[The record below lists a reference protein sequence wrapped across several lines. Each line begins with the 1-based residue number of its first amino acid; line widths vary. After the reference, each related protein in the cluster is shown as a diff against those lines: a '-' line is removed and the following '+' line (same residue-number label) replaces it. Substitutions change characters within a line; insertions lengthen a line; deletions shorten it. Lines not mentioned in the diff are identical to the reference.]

1 MRFKR
6 VLKQTRKLLI
16 TTGMALLLFSAVGQP
31 GMTAYAAGPGET
43 VQAQVEQSPRW
54 EGQGDAWRVKT
65 EDGKGY
71 MTNAWF
77 QDLDGSWYML
87 GADGYMYSGIVTDPS
102 TGASYLLNTEHDGHF
117 GRMVTANGAYIIN
130 GQQVYLTFNNTNPA
144 DGTYGAITGGL
155 TELRAAGVKEVTKGA
170 EGTATQAAAQA
181 AEQEQDYISNTG
193 NAEWDA
199 WVNSLDA
206 EGKAII
212 AEKSPEYI
220 KSLQN
225 PDLDADNWNQ
235 WLRDEKDYRGRKLVV
250 DEEAAR
256 ELQSVMHGF

>member
-1 MRFKR
+1 MKVKNQKNVSRIVK
-6 VLKQTRKLLI
+6 VS
-16 TTGMALLLFSAVGQP
+16 GMALLLFSAVGQP

-87 GADGYMYSGIVTDPS
+87 GADGYMYSGIVTDPG

-170 EGTATQAAAQA
+170 EGTAPQTAEQTSVTTEANTGHWYDKYMKADGTLDFSRMTREEQEAYVTEQIGGEVGHLGGLDLNAAQ
-181 AEQEQDYISNTG
+181 
-193 NAEWDA
+193 
-199 WVNSLDA
+199 
-206 EGKAII
+206 
-212 AEKSPEYI
+212 
-220 KSLQN
+220 
-225 PDLDADNWNQ
+225 
-235 WLRDEKDYRGRKLVV
+235 
-250 DEEAAR
+250 EAADR
-256 ELQSVMHGF
+256 LNRK

>member
-1 MRFKR
+1 MKVKNQKNVSRIVKAS
-6 VLKQTRKLLI
+6 
-16 TTGMALLLFSAVGQP
+16 GMALLLFSAVGQP

-170 EGTATQAAAQA
+170 DGAVAQA
-181 AEQEQDYISNTG
+181 QTGTQTQEQAGPSGETG
-193 NAEWDA
+193 NTTQNNNNTNSNNNSNGSSSTDDWWD
-199 WVNSLDA
+199 LIERGGIG
-206 EGKAII
+206 EG
-212 AEKSPEYI
+212 YI
-220 KSLQN
+220 DN
-225 PDLDADNWNQ
+225 APDL
-235 WLRDEKDYRGRKLVV
+235 KG
-250 DEEAAR
+250 
-256 ELQSVMHGF
+256 

>member
-170 EGTATQAAAQA
+170 EGTAPQAAAQA
-181 AEQEQDYISNTG
+181 AEQTAAGPGVTNNAEQANNSGTGSTGGSILDYIERQSG
-193 NAEWDA
+193 GIG
-199 WVNSLDA
+199 
-206 EGKAII
+206 EG
-212 AEKSPEYI
+212 YI
-220 KSLQN
+220 DG
-225 PDLDADNWNQ
+225 DLD
-235 WLRDEKDYRGRKLVV
+235 LKG
-250 DEEAAR
+250 
-256 ELQSVMHGF
+256 

>member
-1 MRFKR
+1 MKVKNQKNVSRIAKAS
-6 VLKQTRKLLI
+6 
-16 TTGMALLLFSAVGQP
+16 GMALLLFSAVGQP

-117 GRMVTANGAYIIN
+117 GRMVTANGAHTIN
-130 GQQVYLTFNNTNPA
+130 GQTVYLTFNNTNPA

-170 EGTATQAAAQA
+170 EGTAPQA
-181 AEQEQDYISNTG
+181 AEQTPAQEQDYVSNTG

-206 EGKAII
+206 EGRAIV
-212 AEKSPEYI
+212 AEQSPEYI
-220 KSLQN
+220 KAMQN
-225 PDLDADNWNQ
+225 GDPRIRDM
-235 WLRDEKDYRGRKLVV
+235 WLRNEKDARAKLYV

>member
-170 EGTATQAAAQA
+170 EGTAPQA
-181 AEQEQDYISNTG
+181 AEQTPAQEQDYISNTG

-220 KSLQN
+220 KGLQ
-225 PDLDADNWNQ
+225 DLDEGTRDQ
-235 WLRDEKDYRGRKLVV
+235 WLHSEKDYRGRKLVV

>member
-117 GRMVTANGAYIIN
+117 GRMVTANGAYTIN

-170 EGTATQAAAQA
+170 EGTAPQTAAQA
-181 AEQEQDYISNTG
+181 AEQTAAGPGVTN
-193 NAEWDA
+193 NAEQA
-199 WVNSLDA
+199 NNSGTGSTESEPGAKL
-206 EGKAII
+206 
-212 AEKSPEYI
+212 KSNRGGIGGYGD
-220 KSLQN
+220 N
-225 PDLDADNWNQ
+225 APDL
-235 WLRDEKDYRGRKLVV
+235 KG
-250 DEEAAR
+250 
-256 ELQSVMHGF
+256 

>member
-1 MRFKR
+1 MKVKNQKNVSRIVKAS
-6 VLKQTRKLLI
+6 
-16 TTGMALLLFSAVGQP
+16 GMALLLFSAVGQP
-31 GMTAYAAGPGET
+31 GMTAYAGGPGET

-170 EGTATQAAAQA
+170 EGTAPQAAAQA
-181 AEQEQDYISNTG
+181 AEQTAAGPGVTN
-193 NAEWDA
+193 NAEQA
-199 WVNSLDA
+199 NNSGTGSTGGRTLDDIQVI
-206 EGKAII
+206 EIGGYD
-212 AEKSPEYI
+212 P
-220 KSLQN
+220 N
-225 PDLDADNWNQ
+225 NFDGNF
-235 WLRDEKDYRGRKLVV
+235 KD
-250 DEEAAR
+250 
-256 ELQSVMHGF
+256 

>member
-1 MRFKR
+1 MKVKNQKNVSRIVKAS
-6 VLKQTRKLLI
+6 
-16 TTGMALLLFSAVGQP
+16 GMALLLFSAVGQP
-31 GMTAYAAGPGET
+31 GMTAYAGGPGET

-170 EGTATQAAAQA
+170 EGTAPQEQAGPGVTNN
-181 AEQEQDYISNTG
+181 AEQANNSGTG
-193 NAEWDA
+193 STGGRTLDDFF
-199 WVNSLDA
+199 NSPGGSD
-206 EGKAII
+206 GFD
-212 AEKSPEYI
+212 P
-220 KSLQN
+220 N
-225 PDLDADNWNQ
+225 NFNGNF
-235 WLRDEKDYRGRKLVV
+235 KD
-250 DEEAAR
+250 
-256 ELQSVMHGF
+256 

>member
-1 MRFKR
+1 MKVKNQKNVSRIVKAS
-6 VLKQTRKLLI
+6 
-16 TTGMALLLFSAVGQP
+16 GMALLLFSAVGQP
-31 GMTAYAAGPGET
+31 GMTAYAGGPGET

-170 EGTATQAAAQA
+170 EGTAPQT
-181 AEQEQDYISNTG
+181 AEQTPAQEQDYVSNTG

-199 WVNSLDA
+199 WVNSLSA
-206 EGKAII
+206 EDRAIV
-212 AEKSPEYI
+212 AEQSPEYI
-220 KSLQN
+220 KAMQNGDPRIRDMWLQSKK
-225 PDLDADNWNQ
+225 DA
-235 WLRDEKDYRGRKLVV
+235 RAKLYV

>member
-1 MRFKR
+1 
-6 VLKQTRKLLI
+6 
-16 TTGMALLLFSAVGQP
+16 MALLLFSAVGQP

-170 EGTATQAAAQA
+170 EGTAPQA
-181 AEQEQDYISNTG
+181 AEQTPAQAQVSNTG

-225 PDLDADNWNQ
+225 PDLDADNWDQ
-235 WLRDEKDYRGRKLVV
+235 WLQNKKDARGRKLVV

>member
-170 EGTATQAAAQA
+170 EGTAPQTAAQA
-181 AEQEQDYISNTG
+181 AEQTAAQAAEQTAAGPGVTN
-193 NAEWDA
+193 NAEQANNSGTGSTGDWWDLIERGGIGGFGDNA
-199 WVNSLDA
+199 
-206 EGKAII
+206 
-212 AEKSPEYI
+212 
-220 KSLQN
+220 
-225 PDLDADNWNQ
+225 PDL
-235 WLRDEKDYRGRKLVV
+235 KG
-250 DEEAAR
+250 
-256 ELQSVMHGF
+256 

>member
-1 MRFKR
+1 MKVKNQKNVSRIVKAS
-6 VLKQTRKLLI
+6 
-16 TTGMALLLFSAVGQP
+16 GMALLLFSAVGQP

-71 MTNAWF
+71 LTNAWF

-170 EGTATQAAAQA
+170 EGTAPQTAAGPGVTNN
-181 AEQEQDYISNTG
+181 AEQANNSGTG
-193 NAEWDA
+193 STGGRTLDDVFYRGGVDGYKDNA
-199 WVNSLDA
+199 
-206 EGKAII
+206 
-212 AEKSPEYI
+212 
-220 KSLQN
+220 
-225 PDLDADNWNQ
+225 PDL
-235 WLRDEKDYRGRKLVV
+235 KG
-250 DEEAAR
+250 
-256 ELQSVMHGF
+256 

>member
-170 EGTATQAAAQA
+170 EGTAPQAAAQTPA
-181 AEQEQDYISNTG
+181 QTSVTTEANTGHWYDKYMKPDGTMDWNRMTREEQEAYVEEIQG
-193 NAEWDA
+193 GEVGHAGG
-199 WVNSLDA
+199 LDI
-206 EGKAII
+206 KA
-212 AEKSPEYI
+212 A
-220 KSLQN
+220 Q
-225 PDLDADNWNQ
+225 
-235 WLRDEKDYRGRKLVV
+235 
-250 DEEAAR
+250 EAADR
-256 ELQSVMHGF
+256 LNRK

>member
-1 MRFKR
+1 MKVKNQKNVSRIVKAS
-6 VLKQTRKLLI
+6 
-16 TTGMALLLFSAVGQP
+16 GMALLLFSAVGQP

-130 GQQVYLTFNNTNPA
+130 GQQVYLTFNQNHS
-144 DGTYGAITGGL
+144 GTFGAITSGL

-170 EGTATQAAAQA
+170 EGTAPQEQAGPGVTNN
-181 AEQEQDYISNTG
+181 AEQANNSGTG
-193 NAEWDA
+193 SKE
-199 WVNSLDA
+199 
-206 EGKAII
+206 
-212 AEKSPEYI
+212 I
-220 KSLQN
+220 KSIDDYFN
-225 PDLDADNWNQ
+225 RGGSDGFDPNNFNGNF
-235 WLRDEKDYRGRKLVV
+235 KD
-250 DEEAAR
+250 
-256 ELQSVMHGF
+256 

>member
-170 EGTATQAAAQA
+170 EGTAPQTAAQTQTQAQAQV
-181 AEQEQDYISNTG
+181 SNTG
-193 NAEWDA
+193 TTASTGHWYDKYMKADGTLDFSRMTREEQEAYVTEQIGGEVGHLGGLDLNAA
-199 WVNSLDA
+199 
-206 EGKAII
+206 
-212 AEKSPEYI
+212 
-220 KSLQN
+220 Q
-225 PDLDADNWNQ
+225 
-235 WLRDEKDYRGRKLVV
+235 
-250 DEEAAR
+250 EAADR
-256 ELQSVMHGF
+256 LNSK

>member
-1 MRFKR
+1 MKVKNQKNVSRIVKAS
-6 VLKQTRKLLI
+6 
-16 TTGMALLLFSAVGQP
+16 GMALLLFSAVGQP

-71 MTNAWF
+71 LTNAWF

-170 EGTATQAAAQA
+170 EGTAPQQTQQTPA
-181 AEQEQDYISNTG
+181 QEQDYISNTG

-199 WVNSLDA
+199 WVNSLSA
-206 EGKAII
+206 EDRAIV
-212 AEKSPEYI
+212 AEQSAVNIEALKN
-220 KSLQN
+220 LN
-225 PDLDADNWNQ
+225 PGTRNS
-235 WLRDEKDYRGRKLVV
+235 WLRSEKDGRAKLYV

>member
-1 MRFKR
+1 
-6 VLKQTRKLLI
+6 
-16 TTGMALLLFSAVGQP
+16 
-31 GMTAYAAGPGET
+31 MTAYAAGTGET

-170 EGTATQAAAQA
+170 EGTAPQT
-181 AEQEQDYISNTG
+181 AEQTAAGPGVTNATEQANNSGTG
-193 NAEWDA
+193 SKE
-199 WVNSLDA
+199 
-206 EGKAII
+206 
-212 AEKSPEYI
+212 I
-220 KSLQN
+220 KSIDDFFEWGGIGGFGDN
-225 PDLDADNWNQ
+225 APDL
-235 WLRDEKDYRGRKLVV
+235 KG
-250 DEEAAR
+250 
-256 ELQSVMHGF
+256 

>member
-1 MRFKR
+1 MKVKNQKNVSRIVKAS
-6 VLKQTRKLLI
+6 
-16 TTGMALLLFSAVGQP
+16 GMALLLLSAVGQP
-31 GMTAYAAGPGET
+31 GMTAYAGGPGET

-170 EGTATQAAAQA
+170 EGTVAQA
-181 AEQEQDYISNTG
+181 QTQQQQAGPSGETG
-193 NAEWDA
+193 NTAQSNNA
-199 WVNSLDA
+199 NSNGSNNTEA
-206 EGKAII
+206 GSSGGSYSSKQESSWGGIGEG
-212 AEKSPEYI
+212 YI
-220 KSLQN
+220 DN
-225 PDLDADNWNQ
+225 APDL
-235 WLRDEKDYRGRKLVV
+235 KG
-250 DEEAAR
+250 
-256 ELQSVMHGF
+256 

>member
-1 MRFKR
+1 MKVKNQKNVSRIVKAS
-6 VLKQTRKLLI
+6 
-16 TTGMALLLFSAVGQP
+16 GMALLLFSAVGQP

-170 EGTATQAAAQA
+170 EGTAPQTAAQTPA
-181 AEQEQDYISNTG
+181 QEQDYISNTG

-199 WVNSLDA
+199 WVNSLSA
-206 EGKAII
+206 EDRAIV
-212 AEKSPEYI
+212 AEQSPEYI
-220 KSLQN
+220 KGLQGLSQGN
-225 PDLDADNWNQ
+225 RRA
-235 WLRDEKDYRGRKLVV
+235 WLRETKNARKTYYV

>member
-1 MRFKR
+1 MKVKNQKKNQKNVSRIVKAS
-6 VLKQTRKLLI
+6 
-16 TTGMALLLFSAVGQP
+16 GMALLLFSAVGQP

-170 EGTATQAAAQA
+170 EGTAPQKQAGPGDTNN
-181 AEQEQDYISNTG
+181 AEQANNSGTGSTGDWWDLIERGGIGEGYID
-193 NAEWDA
+193 NA
-199 WVNSLDA
+199 
-206 EGKAII
+206 
-212 AEKSPEYI
+212 
-220 KSLQN
+220 
-225 PDLDADNWNQ
+225 PDL
-235 WLRDEKDYRGRKLVV
+235 KG
-250 DEEAAR
+250 
-256 ELQSVMHGF
+256 

>member
-1 MRFKR
+1 MKVKNQKNVSRIVKAS
-6 VLKQTRKLLI
+6 
-16 TTGMALLLFSAVGQP
+16 GMALLLFSAVGQP

-71 MTNAWF
+71 LTNAWF

-170 EGTATQAAAQA
+170 EGTAPQAAAQERNGGHSASVLPMARSASSA
-181 AEQEQDYISNTG
+181 ASSGASQQVTLSQTRLMPASAQSFSQERIH
-193 NAEWDA
+193 
-199 WVNSLDA
+199 
-206 EGKAII
+206 
-212 AEKSPEYI
+212 SP
-220 KSLQN
+220 SPQ
-225 PDLDADNWNQ
+225 P
-235 WLRDEKDYRGRKLVV
+235 
-250 DEEAAR
+250 
-256 ELQSVMHGF
+256 

>member
-1 MRFKR
+1 MKVKNQKNVSRIVKAS
-6 VLKQTRKLLI
+6 
-16 TTGMALLLFSAVGQP
+16 GMALLLFSAVGQP
-31 GMTAYAAGPGET
+31 GMTAYAGGPGET

-170 EGTATQAAAQA
+170 EGTAPQAAAQTSVTTEA
-181 AEQEQDYISNTG
+181 NTGHWYDKYMKPDGTMDFSKMTREEQERYMEEKLDSKVVHLG
-193 NAEWDA
+193 GLDLNAA
-199 WVNSLDA
+199 
-206 EGKAII
+206 
-212 AEKSPEYI
+212 
-220 KSLQN
+220 Q
-225 PDLDADNWNQ
+225 
-235 WLRDEKDYRGRKLVV
+235 
-250 DEEAAR
+250 EAADR
-256 ELQSVMHGF
+256 LNRK

>member
-1 MRFKR
+1 MKVKNQKNVSRIVKAS
-6 VLKQTRKLLI
+6 
-16 TTGMALLLFSAVGQP
+16 GMALLLFSAVGQP

-170 EGTATQAAAQA
+170 EGTAPQTAAQTPA
-181 AEQEQDYISNTG
+181 QEQDYISNTG

-212 AEKSPEYI
+212 AEQSPEYI
-220 KSLQN
+220 KAMQN
-225 PDLDADNWNQ
+225 GDPRIRDR
-235 WLRDEKDYRGRKLVV
+235 WLRDEKNARKTYYV

>member
-170 EGTATQAAAQA
+170 EGTAPQTAEQA
-181 AEQEQDYISNTG
+181 AEQTAAGPGVTN
-193 NAEWDA
+193 NAEQA
-199 WVNSLDA
+199 NNSGTGSTGGRTLDDFFN
-206 EGKAII
+206 
-212 AEKSPEYI
+212 SPSGIGGYGD
-220 KSLQN
+220 N
-225 PDLDADNWNQ
+225 APDL
-235 WLRDEKDYRGRKLVV
+235 KG
-250 DEEAAR
+250 
-256 ELQSVMHGF
+256 

>member
-1 MRFKR
+1 MKVKNQKNVSRIVKAS
-6 VLKQTRKLLI
+6 
-16 TTGMALLLFSAVGQP
+16 GMALLLFSAVGQP

-71 MTNAWF
+71 LTNAWF

-170 EGTATQAAAQA
+170 EGTAPQAAQQTPA
-181 AEQEQDYISNTG
+181 QEQDYISNTG

-199 WVNSLDA
+199 WVNSLSAEDRAIVAEELADA
-206 EGKAII
+206 
-212 AEKSPEYI
+212 SPEYVKAVPNMDPRI
-220 KSLQN
+220 R
-225 PDLDADNWNQ
+225 DR
-235 WLRDEKDYRGRKLVV
+235 WLRDEKDAREKLYV

-256 ELQSVMHGF
+256 ALQSVMHGF

>member
-31 GMTAYAAGPGET
+31 GMTAYAGGPGET

-87 GADGYMYSGIVTDPS
+87 GADGYMYSGIVTDPG

-170 EGTATQAAAQA
+170 EGTAPQAAAQA
-181 AEQEQDYISNTG
+181 AEQTAAGPGVTN
-193 NAEWDA
+193 NAEQANNSGSGSTGDWWDLIDRGGIGGYDP
-199 WVNSLDA
+199 NNFD
-206 EGKAII
+206 G
-212 AEKSPEYI
+212 
-220 KSLQN
+220 N
-225 PDLDADNWNQ
+225 F
-235 WLRDEKDYRGRKLVV
+235 KD
-250 DEEAAR
+250 
-256 ELQSVMHGF
+256 

>member
-1 MRFKR
+1 MKVKNQKNVSRIVKAS
-6 VLKQTRKLLI
+6 
-16 TTGMALLLFSAVGQP
+16 GMALLLFSAVGQP
-31 GMTAYAAGPGET
+31 GMTAYAGGPGET

-170 EGTATQAAAQA
+170 EGTAPQTAQTPA
-181 AEQEQDYISNTG
+181 QNNSGSSATTAGTG
-193 NAEWDA
+193 STFLDRALANA
-199 WVNSLDA
+199 N
-206 EGKAII
+206 K
-212 AEKSPEYI
+212 EYH
-220 KSLQN
+220 
-225 PDLDADNWNQ
+225 
-235 WLRDEKDYRGRKLVV
+235 V
-250 DEEAAR
+250 DEEAAK

>member
-1 MRFKR
+1 MKVKNQKNVSRIVKAS
-6 VLKQTRKLLI
+6 
-16 TTGMALLLFSAVGQP
+16 GMALLLFSAVGQP

-170 EGTATQAAAQA
+170 EGTAPQTAAQTPA
-181 AEQEQDYISNTG
+181 QEQDYISNTG

-199 WVNSLDA
+199 WVNSLSA
-206 EGKAII
+206 EDRAIV
-212 AEKSPEYI
+212 AEESPESI

-225 PDLDADNWNQ
+225 PDLDAGNWNR
-235 WLRDEKDYRGRKLVV
+235 WLRDEKDARAKLYV

>member
-1 MRFKR
+1 MKVKNQKNVSRIAKAS
-6 VLKQTRKLLI
+6 
-16 TTGMALLLFSAVGQP
+16 GMALLLFSAVGQP
-31 GMTAYAAGPGET
+31 GMTAYAGGPGET

-170 EGTATQAAAQA
+170 EGTAPQEQAGPGVTNN
-181 AEQEQDYISNTG
+181 AEQANNSGTG
-193 NAEWDA
+193 STE
-199 WVNSLDA
+199 S
-206 EGKAII
+206 G
-212 AEKSPEYI
+212 
-220 KSLQN
+220 QN
-225 PDLDADNWNQ
+225 GSW
-235 WLRDEKDYRGRKLVV
+235 RDRFRGSDGFDPNNFNGNFKD
-250 DEEAAR
+250 
-256 ELQSVMHGF
+256 

>member
-1 MRFKR
+1 MKVKNQKNVSRIVKAS
-6 VLKQTRKLLI
+6 
-16 TTGMALLLFSAVGQP
+16 GMALLLFSAVGQP

-71 MTNAWF
+71 LTNAWF

-117 GRMVTANGAYIIN
+117 GRMVTANGAYTIN

-170 EGTATQAAAQA
+170 EGTAPQAAGQEQA
-181 AEQEQDYISNTG
+181 GPGVTNNAEQANNSGTG
-193 NAEWDA
+193 STESGQNGSWRDRFRGIGGFGDNA
-199 WVNSLDA
+199 
-206 EGKAII
+206 
-212 AEKSPEYI
+212 
-220 KSLQN
+220 
-225 PDLDADNWNQ
+225 PDL
-235 WLRDEKDYRGRKLVV
+235 KG
-250 DEEAAR
+250 
-256 ELQSVMHGF
+256 

>member
-1 MRFKR
+1 MKVKNQKNVSRIAKAS
-6 VLKQTRKLLI
+6 
-16 TTGMALLLFSAVGQP
+16 GMALLLFSAVGQP

-87 GADGYMYSGIVTDPS
+87 GADGYMYSGIVTDPG

-170 EGTATQAAAQA
+170 EGTAPQA
-181 AEQEQDYISNTG
+181 AEQTPAQEQDYVSNTG

-199 WVNSLDA
+199 WVNSLSA
-206 EGKAII
+206 EDRAIV
-212 AEKSPEYI
+212 AEQSTVNIEALKNIDSGTR
-220 KSLQN
+220 
-225 PDLDADNWNQ
+225 NQ
-235 WLRDEKDYRGRKLVV
+235 WLRGEKNARKTYYV

>member
-130 GQQVYLTFNNTNPA
+130 GQQVYLTFDQNHS
-144 DGTYGAITGGL
+144 GTFGAITGGL
-155 TELRAAGVKEVTKGA
+155 SELRSTGINESVFGAIPVAAPEQTQTSGG
-170 EGTATQAAAQA
+170 TQAGPGGTGPS
-181 AEQEQDYISNTG
+181 AEQANNSGSSSTGDWWDLIERGGIGEGYIDS
-193 NAEWDA
+193 
-199 WVNSLDA
+199 
-206 EGKAII
+206 
-212 AEKSPEYI
+212 
-220 KSLQN
+220 
-225 PDLDADNWNQ
+225 DLD
-235 WLRDEKDYRGRKLVV
+235 LKC
-250 DEEAAR
+250 
-256 ELQSVMHGF
+256 

>member
-1 MRFKR
+1 MKVKNQKNVSRIVKAS
-6 VLKQTRKLLI
+6 
-16 TTGMALLLFSAVGQP
+16 GMALLLFSAVGQP

-170 EGTATQAAAQA
+170 EGTAPQT
-181 AEQEQDYISNTG
+181 AEQTPAQEQDYISNTG

-212 AEKSPEYI
+212 AEQSPEYI
-220 KSLQN
+220 KAMQN
-225 PDLDADNWNQ
+225 GDPRIRDR
-235 WLRDEKDYRGRKLVV
+235 WLRDEKNARKTYYV

>member
-1 MRFKR
+1 MKVKNQKNVSRIVKAS
-6 VLKQTRKLLI
+6 
-16 TTGMALLLFSAVGQP
+16 GMALLLFSAVGQP

-43 VQAQVEQSPRW
+43 VQAQVKQSPRW

-170 EGTATQAAAQA
+170 EGTAPQA
-181 AEQEQDYISNTG
+181 AEQAAEQTSVTTEANTG
-193 NAEWDA
+193 HWYD
-199 WVNSLDA
+199 
-206 EGKAII
+206 KYM
-212 AEKSPEYI
+212 K
-220 KSLQN
+220 
-225 PDLDADNWNQ
+225 PDGTPDVD
-235 WLRDEKDYRGRKLVV
+235 RMS
-250 DEEAAR
+250 DEEVDRYLEEKLDSEVVHLGGLDLNAAQEAADR
-256 ELQSVMHGF
+256 LNRK